1 MLGTFV
7 PRDGKVLILVNG
19 AYGKRMA
26 RICQV
31 IGRAAES
38 LETPEDVR
46 LMALD
51 AIDAS
56 VSVNETAPFMVEAA
70 RFGIDQARNA

>member
-1 MLGTFV
+1 MRTRAKTLST
-7 PRDGKVLILVNG
+7 G
-19 AYGKRMA
+19 A
-26 RICQV
+26 
-31 IGRAAES
+31 AAVEAA